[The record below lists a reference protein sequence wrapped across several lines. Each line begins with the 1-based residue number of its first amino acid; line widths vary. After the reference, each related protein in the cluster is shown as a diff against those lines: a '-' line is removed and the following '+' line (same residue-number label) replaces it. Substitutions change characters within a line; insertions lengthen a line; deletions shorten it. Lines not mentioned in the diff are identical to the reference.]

1 MGTAENKKLVQDA
14 FAAWTRGEGN
24 AVFNLLAD
32 DVHWTVIG
40 STPVSRT
47 YMSKREFLEGAVKP
61 LGEKIAGAIQPA
73 VRDVSADGDK
83 VIVEWDG
90 RATGS
95 NGTLYNQTYCWV
107 MRLEGGKVRQ
117 GTAYLDTELISQLW
131 K

>member
-1 MGTAENKKLVQDA
+1 MNTAENKRLVQDA
-14 FAAWTRGEGN
+14 FAAWARGENN

-47 YMSKREFLEGAVKP
+47 YMSKQEFLEGAVKP
-61 LGEKIAGAIQPA
+61 LGQKLSGAIQPTVTA
-73 VRDVSADGDK
+73 VSADGDR
-83 VIVEWDG
+83 VIVQWEG
-90 RATGS
+90 RANGK

-107 MRLEGGKVRQ
+107 MRLADGKVRE
-117 GTAYLDTELISQLW
+117 GTAYLDTEIVSQLW